1 MSRKIKGQITRQN
14 FVLKKIKVKGDSV
27 ELDIRA
33 SFSDSD
39 ESWKTDMD
47 GIKVPLIPHPDM
59 TDILGKL
66 KRMLAYQ
73 IGVTALTPIISAP
86 EFKAT
91 AAQKKFFEKA
101 VDEILADVKV
111 SGYSLTGEQLK
122 KISITGSYKGQGVS
136 GRNFDLEGDQHGF
149 ESDVQEMV
157 DQMEDEAY
165 EFLFGFKRY
174 QMEIAPIGEDGTLN
188 V

>member
-1 MSRKIKGQITRQN
+1 MSRKIKGQITRPN

-27 ELDIRA
+27 EMDIRA

-59 TDILGKL
+59 TNILEKF

-73 IGVTALTPIISAP
+73 IGVTALTPVISSP

-101 VDEILADVKV
+101 VDELLLDVKV
-111 SGYSLTGEQLK
+111 SGYSLTGEQLSK
-122 KISITGSYKGQGVS
+122 VSITGSYKGQGLS
-136 GRNFDLEGDQHGF
+136 GRNFDLEGEQHGF
-149 ESDVQEMV
+149 EDDAKELISA
-157 DQMEDEAY
+157 MEDEAY